1 MKLTSASSSILQA
14 VFSLQWTSFAKTRL
28 VINSI
33 SSILQLNTLYVLLI
47 QYQITDWLGESDL
60 IAKQCRS
67 WLTANRSRWNSLGGR
82 LLHITAFKSGRLF
95 QIFQLHSNWGK
106 YSRCWVSTINVNWVP
121 GSELTDDRAIADK
134 FLSKDL
140 KRMSSEANAG
150 FISFTAKPLCVF
162 SLFNFVDFL
171 KLQKFAK

>member
-1 MKLTSASSSILQA
+1 M
-14 VFSLQWTSFAKTRL
+14 
-28 VINSI
+28 
-33 SSILQLNTLYVLLI
+33 
-47 QYQITDWLGESDL
+47 
-60 IAKQCRS
+60 
-67 WLTANRSRWNSLGGR
+67 
-82 LLHITAFKSGRLF
+82 
-95 QIFQLHSNWGK
+95 
-106 YSRCWVSTINVNWVP
+106 STINVNWVP

-134 FLSKDL
+134 FKDL